1 MAEFIKGMK
10 LAESF
15 FEEAARPLLAS
26 RYPGLSYSAGLLGFG
41 SDVLG
46 YDDFTSCD
54 HMWGPRF
61 YLFLAP
67 EDIGKR
73 EAIMDLFSRKLPPV
87 YRGFSVNFS
96 EPDPEDHGVRH
107 AEQAD
112 GDRISPLIYI
122 YTEAEYLNEY
132 LGCGDLSA
140 LRETDWLSFSEHK
153 LLALTAGKFFQDD
166 LKMADRLSN
175 LNFYPESVRL
185 YLIASNWSLAAE
197 EQAFVRRCADVGD
210 ETGSMLACARI
221 AERLMRLAFLYCRRY
236 APYSKWFGTA
246 FARLPIDPEIKERI
260 RLSLAAPDIETR
272 EEHLVNAQ
280 FLMAK
285 FHNEL
290 GITEPV
296 PVSIQNYFER
306 KILVIWADRMAAA
319 VKQKLQGTVF
329 EEMPLIGSL
338 SEVANFTALTE
349 QSQLRRNI
357 ADFYDSLAQKR
368 QR

>member
-15 FEEAARPLLAS
+15 FEVAARPLLAS

-132 LGCGDLSA
+132 LGCGDLYA

-185 YLIASNWSLAAE
+185 YLIASNWSLAA
-197 EQAFVRRCADVGD
+197 
-210 ETGSMLACARI
+210 
-221 AERLMRLAFLYCRRY
+221 
-236 APYSKWFGTA
+236 
-246 FARLPIDPEIKERI
+246 
-260 RLSLAAPDIETR
+260 PDIETR

-296 PVSIQNYFER
+296 PVSIKNYFER

>member
-1 MAEFIKGMK
+1 MRK
-10 LAESF
+10 
-15 FEEAARPLLAS
+15 RPDRFWL
-26 RYPGLSYSAGLLGFG
+26 PGIPDFPIPQVFW
-41 SDVLG
+41 VL
-46 YDDFTSCD
+46 
-54 HMWGPRF
+54 
-61 YLFLAP
+61 
-67 EDIGKR
+67 
-73 EAIMDLFSRKLPPV
+73 DLMCW
-87 YRGFSVNFS
+87 
-96 EPDPEDHGVRH
+96 DMT
-107 AEQAD
+107 
-112 GDRISPLIYI
+112 ISPLIYI

-272 EEHLVNAQ
+272 EEHLGRGCETKTARNRFRGNA
-280 FLMAK
+280 
-285 FHNEL
+285 
-290 GITEPV
+290 
-296 PVSIQNYFER
+296 
-306 KILVIWADRMAAA
+306 ADW
-319 VKQKLQGTVF
+319 F
-329 EEMPLIGSL
+329 LIGSGKFYGADGTVTA
-338 SEVANFTALTE
+338 SEKHRGFL
-349 QSQLRRNI
+349 
-357 ADFYDSLAQKR
+357 
-368 QR
+368 

>member
-26 RYPGLSYSAGLLGFG
+26 RYHGLSYSAGLLGFG

-96 EPDPEDHGVRH
+96 ESDPEDHGVRH

-122 YTEAEYLNEY
+122 YTETEYLNEY
-132 LGCGDLSA
+132 LGCGDLYA

-185 YLIASNWSLAAE
+185 YLIASNWSLAA
-197 EQAFVRRCADVGD
+197 
-210 ETGSMLACARI
+210 
-221 AERLMRLAFLYCRRY
+221 
-236 APYSKWFGTA
+236 
-246 FARLPIDPEIKERI
+246 
-260 RLSLAAPDIETR
+260 PDIETR

-296 PVSIQNYFER
+296 SVSIQNYFER

-349 QSQLRRNI
+349 
-357 ADFYDSLAQKR
+357 FYDSLAQKR

>member
-67 EDIGKR
+67 EDIGK
-73 EAIMDLFSRKLPPV
+73 
-87 YRGFSVNFS
+87 N
-96 EPDPEDHGVRH
+96 
-107 AEQAD
+107 
-112 GDRISPLIYI
+112 
-122 YTEAEYLNEY
+122 
-132 LGCGDLSA
+132 
-140 LRETDWLSFSEHK
+140 
-153 LLALTAGKFFQDD
+153 
-166 LKMADRLSN
+166 
-175 LNFYPESVRL
+175 
-185 YLIASNWSLAAE
+185 
-197 EQAFVRRCADVGD
+197 
-210 ETGSMLACARI
+210 
-221 AERLMRLAFLYCRRY
+221 
-236 APYSKWFGTA
+236 
-246 FARLPIDPEIKERI
+246 
-260 RLSLAAPDIETR
+260 
-272 EEHLVNAQ
+272 
-280 FLMAK
+280 
-285 FHNEL
+285 
-290 GITEPV
+290 
-296 PVSIQNYFER
+296 FER